1 MIKQIATAI
10 CLFACIAPAL
20 ADDEKDKRRT
30 PSPIVCPSVA
40 PGRGPEEHRAS
51 SNRLPADMDRQWRGP
66 KSADSSLTPEVR
78 RVSSGDEG
86 LIQFTVSG
94 AQAVMVSNHELCA
107 RQCIKGATCS
117 TVGSYDIN
125 IYVRTGHAWRT
136 ALSTRAT
143 GDVFLSTGWV
153 KENIFEFNALVLRVS
168 GIDKNCRVKDWK
180 QFCDMLIKWD
190 GKKFTYKP
198 L

>member
-1 MIKQIATAI
+1 MTRTLTTLASLA
-10 CLFACIAPAL
+10 AL
-20 ADDEKDKRRT
+20 AIPVAHAET
-30 PSPIVCPSVA
+30 PSPVLQS
-40 PGRGPEEHRAS
+40 
-51 SNRLPADMDRQWRGP
+51 LPAEVQKNIEEVRAACRQTWI
-66 KSADSSLTPEVR
+66 DSGEDPNQPISPLTPEVR

-125 IYVRTGHAWRT
+125 IYVRTGHALRT

-168 GIDKNCRVKDWK
+168 GVDKNCRVKDWK
-180 QFCDMLIKWD
+180 QFCDMLVKWD